1 MNVLERLENRR
12 LLSDVALDLTFGDA
26 GSAPEGGSL
35 LVAPLADGKILT
47 VTDHSAARLNAD
59 GSVDPTF
66 QLPGG
71 ALDGVF
77 LSEVFVVKNATR
89 LFTTPGSKQTRAAA
103 KTRSRNCFRASRMR
117 GSR

>member
-47 VTDHSAARLNAD
+47 VTDHSDARLNAD

-89 LFTTPGSKQTRAAA
+89 LFLVGVGDDDGRTPFIRAFHLSDGS
-103 KTRSRNCFRASRMR
+103 
-117 GSR
+117 